1 MNAEI
6 LERNGILNWEYYGD
20 SFDLATLFIGNGFSI
35 NLCSRLSY
43 NSIYS
48 EFKKEVPQELTE
60 IFESFDTTNFEVVL
74 NNLRTTKIINDKF
87 GVDSKFTDP
96 LVDHLKNGLIKVI
109 GLTHPTYAE
118 IAPDIFRSLAKEI
131 SRFKDIFTTNYDVFL
146 YKIILA
152 YNELIDQEF
161 ESDIKFKDNF
171 SDEISGDKI
180 GLYDYDDG
188 SKVLSYLHGSLFLF
202 HDNVTYKYRRGSKG
216 DEYITLLRMEVA
228 NGNFPLF
235 IAEGQA
241 RDKYTSITNNY
252 YLRSRLEMLKRSKG
266 PLVVYGS
273 AFQESDQHI
282 VNAINLS
289 SIDIIII
296 SIYVG
301 SKTEKQ
307 LQDETSRFNSLFANK
322 EVLFYD
328 SSTLFH
334 FHPYHKY

>member
-1 MNAEI
+1 MNSEI
-6 LERNGILNWEYYGD
+6 LEKNGILKWQYYGD

-48 EFKKEVPQELTE
+48 EFSKEVPIELNDV
-60 IFESFDTTNFEVVL
+60 FHSFDTTNFEVVL
-74 NNLRTTKIINDKF
+74 DNLRITKIINDKF
-87 GVDSKFTDP
+87 GIDSQFIDP
-96 LVDHLKNGLIKVI
+96 LVDNLKNGLIKVI
-109 GLTHPTYAE
+109 GMTHPKYSE
-118 IAPDIFRSLAKEI
+118 IAPDIFRSLGKEI
-131 SRFKDIFTTNYDVFL
+131 SKFGDIFTTNYDVFL

-152 YNELIDQEF
+152 YNELIDQGY
-161 ESDIKFKDNF
+161 ESDARYRDNF
-171 SDEISGDKI
+171 SDEISADKI
-180 GLYDYDDG
+180 GLYDYEDS
-188 SKVLSYLHGSLFLF
+188 SKSLSYLHGSLFIF
-202 HDNVTYKYRRGSKG
+202 HNNVTYKYRRGTKG

-241 RDKYTSITNNY
+241 QDKYRSITNNY
-252 YLRSRLEMLKRSKG
+252 YLRSRLEMLKRCRG

-273 AFQESDQHI
+273 AFQNSDQHI
-282 VNAINLS
+282 VDAINLS
-289 SIDIIII
+289 PIDTVVI

-301 SKTEKQ
+301 SKTEKE
-307 LQDETSRFNSLFANK
+307 LQDETSRFNSLFVKK
-322 EVLFYD
+322 EVLFFD